1 MSSAVAPLTPA
12 CEGSVFTGNPPCAF
26 QMPNIIMQGDME
38 LEKTL
43 SSYQF
48 PVKCL
53 ECAKSSKPFID
64 GRCSFCQDLSFQ
76 EEVLCDLNRSTQN
89 PTFFECH
96 AFQPLLKLVTP
107 SGQVP
112 RPEAKAQSAEITF
125 ERLLDSDKVKYQRA
139 LALQKL
145 ARNPDDVM
153 LEIKYHF
160 AWNVVGRR
168 PAFAEPATTIDFI
181 SDTITN
187 CSEAVGGFAS
197 LLWLA
202 PDHIHLYVE
211 SDGEISPDNIAQKL
225 KHLSEVS
232 ILERFPDLITSP
244 EVETGL
250 WDEAYFVETIG

>member
-1 MSSAVAPLTPA
+1 
-12 CEGSVFTGNPPCAF
+12 
-26 QMPNIIMQGDME
+26 MPNMIVQGDIE
-38 LEKTL
+38 LEKT
-43 SSYQF
+43 SSRNQF

-53 ECAKSSKPFID
+53 KCAKSSKQFIH

-89 PTFFECH
+89 PALFECH
-96 AFQPLLKLVTP
+96 AFQPLLKLIAS
-107 SGQVP
+107 SGQET
-112 RPEAKAQSAEITF
+112 RPECKVQSTEIVL
-125 ERLLDSDKVKYQRA
+125 EKLLDSDKVKYQRA

-168 PAFAEPATTIDFI
+168 PAFAEPTPKIDFI
-181 SDTITN
+181 IDNIMT
-187 CSEAVGGFAS
+187 CSEAVGGFS
-197 LLWLA
+197 RLLWLA

-211 SDGEISPDNIAQKL
+211 SDGEISPDDIAQKL
-225 KHLSEVS
+225 KRLSESS
-232 ILERFPDLITSP
+232 ILERSP
-244 EVETGL
+244 ELIAFSEEERRL

>member
-1 MSSAVAPLTPA
+1 
-12 CEGSVFTGNPPCAF
+12 
-26 QMPNIIMQGDME
+26 ME
-38 LEKTL
+38 LEKM
-43 SSYQF
+43 SSRNHF
-48 PVKCL
+48 PIKCL
-53 ECAKSSKPFID
+53 ECAKSSKSFIHD
-64 GRCSFCQDLSFQ
+64 RCSFCQDLSLQ

-96 AFQPLLKLVTP
+96 AFQPQLKLVAS
-107 SGQVP
+107 SGKET
-112 RPEAKAQSAEITF
+112 RPAPKVQSVEIIL
-125 ERLLDSDKVKYQRA
+125 EKLLDSDKVKYQRA

-145 ARNPDDVM
+145 ARNPDDVL

-160 AWNVVGRR
+160 AWNVIGRR
-168 PAFAEPATTIDFI
+168 PAFAEPTPTIDFI
-181 SDTITN
+181 IDNVMT

-211 SDGEISPDNIAQKL
+211 SNGEVSPDDMAQKL
-225 KHLSEVS
+225 KRLSEAS
-232 ILERFPDLITSP
+232 ILERFPDLIASP